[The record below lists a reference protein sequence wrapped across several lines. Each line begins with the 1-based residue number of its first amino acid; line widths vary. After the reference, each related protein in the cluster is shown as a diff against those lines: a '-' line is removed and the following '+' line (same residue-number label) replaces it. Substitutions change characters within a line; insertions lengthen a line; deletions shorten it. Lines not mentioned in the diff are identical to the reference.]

1 MLKGTYKFL
10 LKPANL
16 KPMMTP
22 EELEEHLKKP
32 LPPAPPHH
40 YITFTEVN
48 GIPVG
53 ILETEHG
60 KQIVSHLCYSTEII
74 RFTALAG
81 TPGDELFFYAIR
93 LKDGILEGESYR
105 AGFPHSE
112 IKGELISEN

>member
-10 LKPANL
+10 LTPANL
-16 KPMMTP
+16 RSMMTP

-32 LPPAPPHH
+32 LPPPPPHH
-40 YITFTEVN
+40 YITFTECN

-60 KQIVSHLCYSTEII
+60 KQIVSHLCYSTDII

-81 TPGDELFFYAIR
+81 TPGDELFFYAIT
-93 LKDGILEGESYR
+93 LTDGILEGEAYR
-105 AGFPHSE
+105 AGFPHSV